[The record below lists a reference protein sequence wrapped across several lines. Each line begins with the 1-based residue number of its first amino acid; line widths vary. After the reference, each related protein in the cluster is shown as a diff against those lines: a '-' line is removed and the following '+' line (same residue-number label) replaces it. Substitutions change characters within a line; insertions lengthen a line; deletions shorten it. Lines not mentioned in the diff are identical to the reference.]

1 MKKTKLKIASNLIN
15 LSSGSDHT
23 DRQKILK
30 KQESF
35 SFEIRKEEKIEF
47 DHKVFW
53 SDLRSNLG
61 KIGRRERVKS
71 ASGRIHELNLI

>member
-1 MKKTKLKIASNLIN
+1 
-15 LSSGSDHT
+15 
-23 DRQKILK
+23 LK

-35 SFEIRKEEKIEF
+35 SFEIGKEEKIDLKSDF